1 MAKKAVYSN
10 VYLFTRIGI
19 YKGLCSLQWNKV
31 FLHFMAGNKKF
42 FSIKLDKIKKE
53 RVHD

>member
-1 MAKKAVYSN
+1 MAKKAVYSD
-10 VYLFTRIGI
+10 VYLFTGTGI

-42 FSIKLDKIKKE
+42 FSIRLDTIKREKE
-53 RVHD
+53 YV